1 MNTFNDDFDYLFKVV
16 IIGDSNVG
24 KTNILSRYNRNEFTV
39 NSKSTIGVEFM
50 NKYVDFDNNVIK
62 LQLWDTAGQERYRA
76 ITSAYYRGAHG
87 IIMVYDITL
96 YKSYENIKKIWIP
109 QIKDN
114 LAFNIPIILVGNKN
128 DLDYSRQINSE
139 EAKKFA
145 EENNILFIETSS
157 KENIGIK
164 DIFIQLIEKMYKNRN
179 NNTINSNI
187 VLKSNMPLIA
197 KPSSKCC

>member
-128 DLDYSRQINSE
+128 DLV
-139 EAKKFA
+139 F
-145 EENNILFIETSS
+145 
-157 KENIGIK
+157 
-164 DIFIQLIEKMYKNRN
+164 LI
-179 NNTINSNI
+179 
-187 VLKSNMPLIA
+187 
-197 KPSSKCC
+197 